1 VRAFV
6 TAVII
11 AFLCV
16 PVAPATGEELPF
28 HEPVVA
34 PGNNALLADML
45 GRNATLPDDCK
56 FAGGGADGPIIRGN
70 YTCPSGDVIF
80 ALVYPDNAASP
91 NARTERFAITVESGA
106 PPPEMIDVVASF
118 VRAREAEFE
127 WLWLTPETD
136 EAGDDA
142 AGGE

>member
-1 VRAFV
+1 MREFV
-6 TAVII
+6 AALIL

-16 PVAPATGEELPF
+16 SAVVAKGDEVSF

-45 GRNATLPDDCK
+45 GRGATLPDDCK

-80 ALVYPDNAASP
+80 ELVYPDNTASP

-106 PPPEMIDVVASF
+106 PPPEMIDAVAWL
-118 VRAREAEFE
+118 VRSREGEFE
-127 WLWLTPETD
+127 WLWLTPE
-136 EAGDDA
+136 EDDA
-142 AGGE
+142 GENGAAGE